1 MIFDTHAHLDS
12 EKFEDNLEQIIQNI
26 KNNKVKLIVNP
37 GCDIDTSKK
46 SISLADQYDFVYSAV
61 GFHPHEA
68 KFMDEQAQNEIENLA
83 LSNKKVISIGEIGL
97 DYYYDF
103 TPRAKQ
109 EEVFISQM
117 ELANK
122 LDLPFIVHSR
132 DASQETYEL
141 IKKYKNSVD
150 CVLHCY
156 SQSKEMAKLYL
167 NLGCYLS
174 FAGPV
179 TFKKSSNLQ
188 EVAKYA
194 PIDRIFIE
202 TDSPYLSPEPKRG
215 KINEPAN
222 VIYTGKKIAE
232 LKEISDEELFISTY
246 NNAIKFFKLD
256 EKFGINLINES
267 SMSSIK

>member
-12 EKFEDNLEQIIQNI
+12 EQFEEDFEDIILNI
-26 KNNKVKLIVNP
+26 INNNISLIVNP
-37 GCDIDTSKK
+37 GCDLPTSKK
-46 SISLADQYDFVYSAV
+46 SVELSEKYDFIYSAV

-68 KFMDEQAQNEIENLA
+68 KYMDEEAINEIERLA
-83 LSNKKVISIGEIGL
+83 NSNKKVVSIGEIGL

-103 TPRAKQ
+103 SPRDIQ
-109 EEVFISQM
+109 EDVFIKQM
-117 ELANK
+117 ALANK
-122 LDLPFIVHSR
+122 LNLPFIIHSR
-132 DASQETYEL
+132 DASNDTFEMV
-141 IKKYKNSVD
+141 KKYKNNVD

-167 NLGCYLS
+167 DLGCYLS

-179 TFKKSSNLQ
+179 TFKKSTNLQ

-194 PIDRIFIE
+194 PLDRIFIE

-215 KINEPAN
+215 KKNEPSN

-232 LKEISDEELFISTY
+232 LKGISEEQLFKSTY
-246 NNAIKFFKLD
+246 NNGVRFFKLD
-256 EKFGINLINES
+256 EKFGINQL
-267 SMSSIK
+267 

>member
-12 EKFEDNLEQIIQNI
+12 EQFEEDFDVIIQNI
-26 KNNKVKLIVNP
+26 INKKISLIVNP
-37 GCDIDTSKK
+37 GCDIPTSKK
-46 SISLADQYDFVYSAV
+46 SVELSEKYDFIYSAV

-68 KFMDEQAQNEIENLA
+68 KYMDQDAIKEIENLA
-83 LSNKKVISIGEIGL
+83 ILNNKVVAIGEIGL

-103 TPRAKQ
+103 SPRYIQ
-109 EEVFISQM
+109 EDVFAEQM

-122 LDLPFIVHSR
+122 LNLPFIIHSR
-132 DASQETYEL
+132 DASNDTYEML
-141 IKKYKNSVD
+141 KKYKNNVD

-167 NLGCYLS
+167 DLGCYLS

-179 TFKKSSNLQ
+179 TFKKSTNLQ
-188 EVAKYA
+188 EVAKYT
-194 PIDRIFIE
+194 PLDRIFIE

-215 KINEPAN
+215 KKNEPSN

-232 LKEISDEELFISTY
+232 LKEISEEQLFKSTY
-246 NNAIKFFKLD
+246 YNAVRFFKLD
-256 EKFGINLINES
+256 KKFE
-267 SMSSIK
+267 IKTF

>member
-12 EKFEDNLEQIIQNI
+12 EQFEEDFDVIIQNI
-26 KNNKVKLIVNP
+26 INKKISLIVNP
-37 GCDIDTSKK
+37 GCDLPTSKK
-46 SISLADQYDFVYSAV
+46 SVELSEKYDFIYSAV

-68 KFMDEQAQNEIENLA
+68 KYMDQDAIKEIENLA
-83 LSNKKVISIGEIGL
+83 ILNNKVVAIGEIGL

-103 TPRAKQ
+103 SPRDIQ
-109 EEVFISQM
+109 EDVFAEQM

-122 LDLPFIVHSR
+122 LDLPFIIHSR
-132 DASQETYEL
+132 DASNDTYEMV
-141 IKKYKNSVD
+141 KKYKNNVD

-167 NLGCYLS
+167 DLGCYLS

-179 TFKKSSNLQ
+179 TFKKSTNLQ
-188 EVAKYA
+188 EVAKYT
-194 PIDRIFIE
+194 PLDRIFIE

-215 KINEPAN
+215 KKNEPSN

-232 LKEISDEELFISTY
+232 LKEISEEQLFKSTY
-246 NNAIKFFKLD
+246 NNAVRFFNLDKKFEIKTF
-256 EKFGINLINES
+256 
-267 SMSSIK
+267 

>member
-12 EKFEDNLEQIIQNI
+12 EQFEEDFEDIIQNI
-26 KNNKVKLIVNP
+26 INNNISLIVNP
-37 GCDIDTSKK
+37 GCDLPTSKK
-46 SISLADQYDFVYSAV
+46 SVELSEKYDFIYSAV

-68 KFMDEQAQNEIENLA
+68 KYMDEEAINEIERLA
-83 LSNKKVISIGEIGL
+83 NSNKKVVSIGEIGL

-103 TPRAKQ
+103 SPRDIQ
-109 EEVFISQM
+109 EDVFIKQM
-117 ELANK
+117 ALANK
-122 LDLPFIVHSR
+122 LNLPFIIHSR
-132 DASQETYEL
+132 DASNDTFEMV
-141 IKKYKNSVD
+141 KKYKNNVD

-167 NLGCYLS
+167 DLGCYLS

-179 TFKKSSNLQ
+179 TFKKSTNLQ

-194 PIDRIFIE
+194 PLDRIFIE

-215 KINEPAN
+215 KKNEPSN

-232 LKEISDEELFISTY
+232 LKGISEEQLFKSTY
-246 NNAIKFFKLD
+246 NNGVRFFKLD
-256 EKFGINLINES
+256 EKFGINQL
-267 SMSSIK
+267 

>member
-12 EKFEDNLEQIIQNI
+12 EQFEEDFDVIIQNI
-26 KNNKVKLIVNP
+26 INKKISLIVNP
-37 GCDIDTSKK
+37 GCDLPTSKK
-46 SISLADQYDFVYSAV
+46 SVELSEKYDFIYSAV

-68 KFMDEQAQNEIENLA
+68 KYMDQDAIKEIENLA
-83 LSNKKVISIGEIGL
+83 ILNNKVVAIGEIGL

-103 TPRAKQ
+103 SPRDIQ
-109 EEVFISQM
+109 EDVFAEQM

-122 LDLPFIVHSR
+122 LNLPFIIHSR
-132 DASQETYEL
+132 DASNDTYEMV
-141 IKKYKNSVD
+141 KKYKNNVD

-167 NLGCYLS
+167 DLGCYLS

-179 TFKKSSNLQ
+179 TFKKSTNLQ
-188 EVAKYA
+188 EVAKYT
-194 PIDRIFIE
+194 PLDRIFIE

-215 KINEPAN
+215 KKNEPSN

-232 LKEISDEELFISTY
+232 LKEISEEQLFKSTY
-246 NNAIKFFKLD
+246 NNAVRFFKLD
-256 EKFGINLINES
+256 KKFE
-267 SMSSIK
+267 IKTF

>member
-12 EKFEDNLEQIIQNI
+12 EQFEVDFDVIIQNI
-26 KNNKVKLIVNP
+26 INKKISLIVNP
-37 GCDIDTSKK
+37 RCDIHTSKK
-46 SISLADQYDFVYSAV
+46 SVELSEKYDFIYSAV

-68 KFMDEQAQNEIENLA
+68 KYMDQDAIKEIENLA
-83 LSNKKVISIGEIGL
+83 ILNNKVVAIGEIGL

-103 TPRAKQ
+103 SPRDIQ
-109 EEVFISQM
+109 EDVFAEQM

-122 LDLPFIVHSR
+122 LNLPFIIHSR
-132 DASQETYEL
+132 DASNDTYEMV
-141 IKKYKNSVD
+141 KKYKNNVD

-167 NLGCYLS
+167 DLGCYLS

-179 TFKKSSNLQ
+179 TFKKSTNLQ
-188 EVAKYA
+188 EVAKYT
-194 PIDRIFIE
+194 PLDRIFIE

-215 KINEPAN
+215 KKNEPSN

-232 LKEISDEELFISTY
+232 LKEISEEQLFKSTY
-246 NNAIKFFKLD
+246 NNAVRFFKLD
-256 EKFGINLINES
+256 KKFE
-267 SMSSIK
+267 IKTF

>member
-12 EKFEDNLEQIIQNI
+12 EQFEEDFDDIMQNI
-26 KNNKVKLIVNP
+26 INKKISLIVNP
-37 GCDIDTSKK
+37 GCDLPTSKK
-46 SISLADQYDFVYSAV
+46 SVELSEKYDFIYSAV

-68 KFMDEQAQNEIENLA
+68 KYMDEEAINEIERLA
-83 LSNKKVISIGEIGL
+83 VSNKKIVSIGEIGL

-103 TPRAKQ
+103 SPRDVQ
-109 EEVFISQM
+109 EDVFVRQM

-122 LDLPFIVHSR
+122 LDLPFIIHSR
-132 DASQETYEL
+132 DASNDTYEMV
-141 IKKYKNSVD
+141 KKYKNNVD

-167 NLGCYLS
+167 DLGCYLS

-179 TFKKSSNLQ
+179 TFKKSTNLQ
-188 EVAKYA
+188 EVAKYT
-194 PIDRIFIE
+194 PLDRIFIE

-215 KINEPAN
+215 KKNEPSN

-232 LKEISDEELFISTY
+232 LKEISEEQLFKLTY
-246 NNAIKFFKLD
+246 NNAVRFFKLD
-256 EKFGINLINES
+256 KKFGIKIL
-267 SMSSIK
+267 

>member
-12 EKFEDNLEQIIQNI
+12 EQFEVDFDVIIQNI
-26 KNNKVKLIVNP
+26 INKKISLIVNP
-37 GCDIDTSKK
+37 GCDIPTSKK
-46 SISLADQYDFVYSAV
+46 SVELSEKYDFIYSAV

-68 KFMDEQAQNEIENLA
+68 KYMDQDAIKEIENLA
-83 LSNKKVISIGEIGL
+83 ILNNKVVAIGEIGL

-103 TPRAKQ
+103 SPRDIQ
-109 EEVFISQM
+109 EDVFAEQM

-122 LDLPFIVHSR
+122 LNLPFIIHSR
-132 DASQETYEL
+132 DASNDTYEMV
-141 IKKYKNSVD
+141 KKYKNNVD

-167 NLGCYLS
+167 DLGCYLS

-179 TFKKSSNLQ
+179 TFKKSTNLQ
-188 EVAKYA
+188 EVAKYT
-194 PIDRIFIE
+194 PLDRIFIE

-215 KINEPAN
+215 KKNEPSN

-232 LKEISDEELFISTY
+232 LKEISEEQLFKSTY
-246 NNAIKFFKLD
+246 NNAVRFFNLDKKFEIKTF
-256 EKFGINLINES
+256 
-267 SMSSIK
+267 

>member
-12 EKFEDNLEQIIQNI
+12 EQFEEDFDDIMQNI
-26 KNNKVKLIVNP
+26 INKKISLIVNP
-37 GCDIDTSKK
+37 GCDLPTSKK
-46 SISLADQYDFVYSAV
+46 SVELSEKYDFIYSAV

-68 KFMDEQAQNEIENLA
+68 KYMDEEAINEIERLA
-83 LSNKKVISIGEIGL
+83 VSNKKVVSIGEIGL

-103 TPRAKQ
+103 SPRDVQ
-109 EEVFISQM
+109 EDVFVRQM

-122 LDLPFIVHSR
+122 LDLPFIIHSR
-132 DASQETYEL
+132 DASNDTYEMV
-141 IKKYKNSVD
+141 KKYKNNVD

-167 NLGCYLS
+167 DLGCYLS

-179 TFKKSSNLQ
+179 TFKKSTNLQ
-188 EVAKYA
+188 EVAKYT
-194 PIDRIFIE
+194 PLDRIFIE

-215 KINEPAN
+215 KKNEPSN

-232 LKEISDEELFISTY
+232 LKEISEEQLFKSTY
-246 NNAIKFFKLD
+246 NNAVRFFKLD
-256 EKFGINLINES
+256 KKFGIKIL
-267 SMSSIK
+267 

>member
-12 EKFEDNLEQIIQNI
+12 EQFEEDFDDIIQNI
-26 KNNKVKLIVNP
+26 INNKISLIVNP
-37 GCDIDTSKK
+37 GCDLPTSKK
-46 SISLADQYDFVYSAV
+46 SVELSEKYDFIYSAV

-68 KFMDEQAQNEIENLA
+68 KYMDEEAINEIERLSV
-83 LSNKKVISIGEIGL
+83 SNKKVVSIGEIGL

-103 TPRAKQ
+103 SPRDVQ
-109 EEVFISQM
+109 EDVFVRQM

-122 LDLPFIVHSR
+122 LDLPFIIHSR
-132 DASQETYEL
+132 DASNDTYEMV
-141 IKKYKNSVD
+141 KKYKNNVD

-167 NLGCYLS
+167 DLGCYLS

-179 TFKKSSNLQ
+179 TFKKSTNLQ

-194 PIDRIFIE
+194 PLDRIFIE

-215 KINEPAN
+215 KKNEPSN

-232 LKEISDEELFISTY
+232 LKGISEEQLFKSTY
-246 NNAIKFFKLD
+246 NNGIRFFKLD
-256 EKFGINLINES
+256 EKFGIKEL
-267 SMSSIK
+267 

>member
-12 EKFEDNLEQIIQNI
+12 EQFEEDFDVIIQNI
-26 KNNKVKLIVNP
+26 INNKISLIVNP
-37 GCDIDTSKK
+37 GCDIPTSKK
-46 SISLADQYDFVYSAV
+46 SVELSKKYDFIYSAV

-68 KFMDEQAQNEIENLA
+68 KYMDETSINDIENLA
-83 LSNKKVISIGEIGL
+83 NLNKKVVAIGEIGL

-103 TPRAKQ
+103 SPRDVQ
-109 EEVFISQM
+109 EYVFVRQM

-122 LDLPFIVHSR
+122 LDLPFIIHSR
-132 DASQETYEL
+132 DASNDTYEM
-141 IKKYKNSVD
+141 IKKYKNNVD

-156 SQSKEMAKLYL
+156 SQSKEMAKQYL

-179 TFKKSSNLQ
+179 SFKKSTNLQ

-194 PIDRIFIE
+194 PLDMIFIE

-215 KINEPAN
+215 KKNEPSN
-222 VIYTGKKIAE
+222 VIYTGRKIAE
-232 LKEISDEELFISTY
+232 LKDVSEEVLFKSTY
-246 NNAIKFFKLD
+246 NNAVRFFKLD
-256 EKFGINLINES
+256 KKFGI
-267 SMSSIK
+267 KTF

>member
-12 EKFEDNLEQIIQNI
+12 EQFEEDFDDIIQNI
-26 KNNKVKLIVNP
+26 INKKISLIVNP
-37 GCDIDTSKK
+37 GCDIPTSKK
-46 SISLADQYDFVYSAV
+46 SVELSEKYDFIYSAV

-68 KFMDEQAQNEIENLA
+68 KYMDQDAIKEIENLA
-83 LSNKKVISIGEIGL
+83 ILNNKVVAIGEIGL

-103 TPRAKQ
+103 SPRDIQ
-109 EEVFISQM
+109 EDVFAEQM

-122 LDLPFIVHSR
+122 LNLPFIIHSR
-132 DASQETYEL
+132 DASNDTYEMV
-141 IKKYKNSVD
+141 KKYKNNVD

-167 NLGCYLS
+167 DLGCYLS

-179 TFKKSSNLQ
+179 TFKKSTNLQ
-188 EVAKYA
+188 EVAKYT
-194 PIDRIFIE
+194 PLDRIFIE

-215 KINEPAN
+215 KKNEPSN

-232 LKEISDEELFISTY
+232 LKEISEEQLFKSTY
-246 NNAIKFFKLD
+246 NNAVRFFKLD
-256 EKFGINLINES
+256 KKFE
-267 SMSSIK
+267 IKTF

>member
-12 EKFEDNLEQIIQNI
+12 EQFEEDFDDIMQNI
-26 KNNKVKLIVNP
+26 INKKISLIVNP
-37 GCDIDTSKK
+37 GCDLPTSKK
-46 SISLADQYDFVYSAV
+46 SVELSEKYDFIYSAV

-68 KFMDEQAQNEIENLA
+68 KYMDEEAINEIERLA
-83 LSNKKVISIGEIGL
+83 VSNKKIVSIGEIGL

-103 TPRAKQ
+103 SPRDVQ
-109 EEVFISQM
+109 EDVFVRQM

-122 LDLPFIVHSR
+122 LDLPFIIHSR
-132 DASQETYEL
+132 DASNDTYEMV
-141 IKKYKNSVD
+141 KKYKNNVD

-167 NLGCYLS
+167 DLGCYLS

-179 TFKKSSNLQ
+179 TFKKSTNLQ
-188 EVAKYA
+188 EVAKYT
-194 PIDRIFIE
+194 PLDRIFIE

-215 KINEPAN
+215 KKNEPSN

-232 LKEISDEELFISTY
+232 LKEISEEQLFKSTY
-246 NNAIKFFKLD
+246 NNAVRFFKLD
-256 EKFGINLINES
+256 KKFE
-267 SMSSIK
+267 IKTF

>member
-12 EKFEDNLEQIIQNI
+12 EQFEEDFDDIMQNI
-26 KNNKVKLIVNP
+26 INKKISLIVNP
-37 GCDIDTSKK
+37 GCDLPTSKK
-46 SISLADQYDFVYSAV
+46 SVELSEKYDFIYSAV

-68 KFMDEQAQNEIENLA
+68 KYMDEEAINEIERLA
-83 LSNKKVISIGEIGL
+83 VSNKKIVSIGEIGL

-103 TPRAKQ
+103 SPRDVQ
-109 EEVFISQM
+109 EDVFVRQM

-122 LDLPFIVHSR
+122 LDLPFIIHSR
-132 DASQETYEL
+132 DASNDTYEMV
-141 IKKYKNSVD
+141 KKYKNNVD

-167 NLGCYLS
+167 DLGCYLS

-179 TFKKSSNLQ
+179 TFKKSTNLQ
-188 EVAKYA
+188 EVAKYT
-194 PIDRIFIE
+194 PLDRIFIE

-215 KINEPAN
+215 KKNEPSN

-232 LKEISDEELFISTY
+232 LKEISEEQLFKSTY
-246 NNAIKFFKLD
+246 NNAVRFFKLD
-256 EKFGINLINES
+256 KKFGIKIL
-267 SMSSIK
+267 

>member
-12 EKFEDNLEQIIQNI
+12 EQFEEDFDVIIQNI
-26 KNNKVKLIVNP
+26 INKKISLIVNP
-37 GCDIDTSKK
+37 GCDITTSKK
-46 SISLADQYDFVYSAV
+46 SVELSEKYDFIYSAV

-68 KFMDEQAQNEIENLA
+68 KYMDQDAIKEIENLA
-83 LSNKKVISIGEIGL
+83 ILNNKVVAIGEIGL

-103 TPRAKQ
+103 SPRDIQ
-109 EEVFISQM
+109 EDVFAEQM

-122 LDLPFIVHSR
+122 LNLPFIIHSR
-132 DASQETYEL
+132 DASNDTYEMV
-141 IKKYKNSVD
+141 KKYKNNVD

-167 NLGCYLS
+167 DLGCYLS

-179 TFKKSSNLQ
+179 TFKKSTNLQ
-188 EVAKYA
+188 EVAKYT
-194 PIDRIFIE
+194 PLDRIFIE

-215 KINEPAN
+215 KKNEPSN

-232 LKEISDEELFISTY
+232 LKEISEEQLFKSTY
-246 NNAIKFFKLD
+246 NNAVRFFKLD
-256 EKFGINLINES
+256 KKFE
-267 SMSSIK
+267 IKTF

>member
-12 EKFEDNLEQIIQNI
+12 EQFEEDFDDIMQNI
-26 KNNKVKLIVNP
+26 INKKISLIVNP
-37 GCDIDTSKK
+37 GCDLPTSKK
-46 SISLADQYDFVYSAV
+46 SVELSEKYDFIYSAV

-68 KFMDEQAQNEIENLA
+68 KYMDQDAIKEIENLA
-83 LSNKKVISIGEIGL
+83 ILNNKVVAIGEIGL

-103 TPRAKQ
+103 SPRDIQ
-109 EEVFISQM
+109 EDVFAEQM

-122 LDLPFIVHSR
+122 LDLPFIIHSR
-132 DASQETYEL
+132 DASNDTYEMV
-141 IKKYKNSVD
+141 KKYKNNVD

-167 NLGCYLS
+167 DLGCYLS

-179 TFKKSSNLQ
+179 TFKKSTNLQ
-188 EVAKYA
+188 EVAKYT
-194 PIDRIFIE
+194 PLDRIFIE

-215 KINEPAN
+215 KKNEPSN

-232 LKEISDEELFISTY
+232 LKEISEEQLFKSTY
-246 NNAIKFFKLD
+246 NNAVRFFNLDKKFEIKTF
-256 EKFGINLINES
+256 
-267 SMSSIK
+267 

>member
-12 EKFEDNLEQIIQNI
+12 EQFEEDFDVIIQNI
-26 KNNKVKLIVNP
+26 INKKISLIVNP
-37 GCDIDTSKK
+37 GCDLPTSKK
-46 SISLADQYDFVYSAV
+46 SEELSEKYDFIYSAV

-68 KFMDEQAQNEIENLA
+68 KYMDQDAIKEIENLA
-83 LSNKKVISIGEIGL
+83 ILNNKVVAIGEIGL

-103 TPRAKQ
+103 SPRDIQ
-109 EEVFISQM
+109 EDVFAEQM

-122 LDLPFIVHSR
+122 LDLPFIIHSR
-132 DASQETYEL
+132 DASNDTYEMV
-141 IKKYKNSVD
+141 KKYKNNVD

-167 NLGCYLS
+167 DLGCYLS

-179 TFKKSSNLQ
+179 TFKKSTNLQ
-188 EVAKYA
+188 EVAKYT
-194 PIDRIFIE
+194 PLDRIFIE

-215 KINEPAN
+215 KKNEPSN

-232 LKEISDEELFISTY
+232 LKEISEEQLFKSTY
-246 NNAIKFFKLD
+246 NNAVRFFKLD
-256 EKFGINLINES
+256 KKFGI
-267 SMSSIK
+267 KTF

>member
-12 EKFEDNLEQIIQNI
+12 EQFEEDFDDIMQNI
-26 KNNKVKLIVNP
+26 INKKISLIVNP
-37 GCDIDTSKK
+37 GCDLPTSKK
-46 SISLADQYDFVYSAV
+46 SVELSEKYDFIYSAV

-68 KFMDEQAQNEIENLA
+68 KYMDEEAINEIERLA
-83 LSNKKVISIGEIGL
+83 VSNKKIVSIGEIGL

-103 TPRAKQ
+103 SPRDVQ
-109 EEVFISQM
+109 EDVFVRQM

-122 LDLPFIVHSR
+122 LDLPFIIHSR
-132 DASQETYEL
+132 DASNDTYEMV
-141 IKKYKNSVD
+141 KKYKNNVD

-167 NLGCYLS
+167 DLGCYLS

-179 TFKKSSNLQ
+179 TFKKSTNLQ
-188 EVAKYA
+188 EVAKYT
-194 PIDRIFIE
+194 PLDRIFIE

-215 KINEPAN
+215 KKNEPSN

-232 LKEISDEELFISTY
+232 LKEISEEQLFKSTY
-246 NNAIKFFKLD
+246 NNSVRFFKLD
-256 EKFGINLINES
+256 KKFGIKIL
-267 SMSSIK
+267 

>member
-12 EKFEDNLEQIIQNI
+12 EQFEEDFDVIIHNI
-26 KNNKVKLIVNP
+26 INKKISLIVNP
-37 GCDIDTSKK
+37 GCDLPTSKK
-46 SISLADQYDFVYSAV
+46 SVELSEKYDFIYSAV

-68 KFMDEQAQNEIENLA
+68 KYMDQDAIKEIENLA
-83 LSNKKVISIGEIGL
+83 ILNNKVVAIGEIGL

-103 TPRAKQ
+103 SPRDIQ
-109 EEVFISQM
+109 EDVFAEQM

-122 LDLPFIVHSR
+122 LDLPFIIHSR
-132 DASQETYEL
+132 DASNDTYEMV
-141 IKKYKNSVD
+141 KKYKNNVD

-167 NLGCYLS
+167 DLGCYLS

-179 TFKKSSNLQ
+179 TFKKSTNLQ
-188 EVAKYA
+188 EVAKYT
-194 PIDRIFIE
+194 PLDRIFIE

-215 KINEPAN
+215 KKNEPSN

-232 LKEISDEELFISTY
+232 LKEISEEQLFKSTY
-246 NNAIKFFKLD
+246 NNAVRFFKLD
-256 EKFGINLINES
+256 KKFE
-267 SMSSIK
+267 IKTF

>member
-12 EKFEDNLEQIIQNI
+12 EQFEEDFDDIMQNI
-26 KNNKVKLIVNP
+26 INKKISLIVNP
-37 GCDIDTSKK
+37 GCDLPTSKK
-46 SISLADQYDFVYSAV
+46 SVELSEKYDFIYSAV

-68 KFMDEQAQNEIENLA
+68 KYMDEEAINEIERLA
-83 LSNKKVISIGEIGL
+83 VSNKKIVSIGEIGL

-103 TPRAKQ
+103 SPRDVQ
-109 EEVFISQM
+109 EDVFVRQM

-122 LDLPFIVHSR
+122 LDLPFIIHSR
-132 DASQETYEL
+132 DASNDTYEMV
-141 IKKYKNSVD
+141 KKYKNNVD

-167 NLGCYLS
+167 DLGCYLS

-179 TFKKSSNLQ
+179 TFKKSTNLQ
-188 EVAKYA
+188 EVAKYT
-194 PIDRIFIE
+194 PLDRIFIE

-215 KINEPAN
+215 KKNEPSN

-232 LKEISDEELFISTY
+232 LKEISEEQLFKSTY
-246 NNAIKFFKLD
+246 NNAVRFFKLD
-256 EKFGINLINES
+256 KKFGI
-267 SMSSIK
+267 KTF

>member
-12 EKFEDNLEQIIQNI
+12 EQFEEDFDVIIQNI
-26 KNNKVKLIVNP
+26 INKKISLIVNP
-37 GCDIDTSKK
+37 GCDIPTSKK
-46 SISLADQYDFVYSAV
+46 SVELSEKYDFIYSAV

-68 KFMDEQAQNEIENLA
+68 KYMDQDAIKEIENLA
-83 LSNKKVISIGEIGL
+83 ILNNKVVAIGEIGL

-103 TPRAKQ
+103 SPRDIQ
-109 EEVFISQM
+109 EDVFAEQM

-122 LDLPFIVHSR
+122 LDLPFIIHSR
-132 DASQETYEL
+132 DASNDTYEMV
-141 IKKYKNSVD
+141 KKYKNNVD

-167 NLGCYLS
+167 DLGCYLS

-179 TFKKSSNLQ
+179 TFKKSTNLQ
-188 EVAKYA
+188 EVAKYT
-194 PIDRIFIE
+194 PLDRIFIE

-215 KINEPAN
+215 KKNEPSN

-232 LKEISDEELFISTY
+232 LKEISEKQLFKSTY
-246 NNAIKFFKLD
+246 NNAVRFFKLD
-256 EKFGINLINES
+256 KKFE
-267 SMSSIK
+267 IKTF

>member
-12 EKFEDNLEQIIQNI
+12 EQFEVDFDVIIQNI
-26 KNNKVKLIVNP
+26 INKKISLIVNP
-37 GCDIDTSKK
+37 GCDLPTSKK
-46 SISLADQYDFVYSAV
+46 SVELSEKYDFIYSAV

-68 KFMDEQAQNEIENLA
+68 KYMDQDAIKEIENLA
-83 LSNKKVISIGEIGL
+83 ILNNKVVAIGEIGL

-103 TPRAKQ
+103 SPRDIQ
-109 EEVFISQM
+109 EDVFAEQM

-122 LDLPFIVHSR
+122 LNLPFIIHSR
-132 DASQETYEL
+132 DASNDTYEMV
-141 IKKYKNSVD
+141 KKYKNNVD

-167 NLGCYLS
+167 DLGCYLS

-179 TFKKSSNLQ
+179 TFKKSTNLQ
-188 EVAKYA
+188 EVAKYT
-194 PIDRIFIE
+194 PLDRIFIE

-215 KINEPAN
+215 KKNEPSN

-232 LKEISDEELFISTY
+232 LKEISEEQLFKSTY
-246 NNAIKFFKLD
+246 NNAVRFFNLDKKFEIKTF
-256 EKFGINLINES
+256 
-267 SMSSIK
+267 

>member
-12 EKFEDNLEQIIQNI
+12 EQFEEDFDDIMQNI
-26 KNNKVKLIVNP
+26 INKKISLIVNP
-37 GCDIDTSKK
+37 GCDLPTSKK
-46 SISLADQYDFVYSAV
+46 SVELSEKYDFIYSAV

-68 KFMDEQAQNEIENLA
+68 KYMDEEAINEIERLA
-83 LSNKKVISIGEIGL
+83 VSNKKIVSIGEIGL

-103 TPRAKQ
+103 SPRDVQ
-109 EEVFISQM
+109 EDVFVRQM

-122 LDLPFIVHSR
+122 LDLPFIIHSR
-132 DASQETYEL
+132 DASNDTYEMV
-141 IKKYKNSVD
+141 KKYKNNVD

-167 NLGCYLS
+167 DLGCYLS

-179 TFKKSSNLQ
+179 TFKKSTNLQ
-188 EVAKYA
+188 EVAKYT
-194 PIDRIFIE
+194 PLDRIFIE

-215 KINEPAN
+215 KKNEPSN

-232 LKEISDEELFISTY
+232 LKEISEEQLFKSTY
-246 NNAIKFFKLD
+246 NNSVRFFKLD
-256 EKFGINLINES
+256 KKFGI
-267 SMSSIK
+267 KTF

>member
-12 EKFEDNLEQIIQNI
+12 EQFEEDFDVIIQNI
-26 KNNKVKLIVNP
+26 INKKISLIVNP
-37 GCDIDTSKK
+37 GCDIPTSKK
-46 SISLADQYDFVYSAV
+46 SVELSEKYDFIYSAV

-68 KFMDEQAQNEIENLA
+68 KYMDQDAIKEIENLA
-83 LSNKKVISIGEIGL
+83 ILNNKVVAIGEIGL

-103 TPRAKQ
+103 SPRDIQ
-109 EEVFISQM
+109 EDVFAEQM

-122 LDLPFIVHSR
+122 LNLPFIIHSR
-132 DASQETYEL
+132 DASNDTYEMV
-141 IKKYKNSVD
+141 KKYKNNVD

-167 NLGCYLS
+167 DLGCYLS

-179 TFKKSSNLQ
+179 TFKKSTNLQ
-188 EVAKYA
+188 EVAKYT
-194 PIDRIFIE
+194 PLDRIFIE

-215 KINEPAN
+215 KKNEPSN

-232 LKEISDEELFISTY
+232 LKEISEEQLFKSTY
-246 NNAIKFFKLD
+246 NNAVRFFKLD
-256 EKFGINLINES
+256 KKFE
-267 SMSSIK
+267 IKTF

>member
-12 EKFEDNLEQIIQNI
+12 EQFEEDFDVIIQNI
-26 KNNKVKLIVNP
+26 INKKISLIVNP
-37 GCDIDTSKK
+37 GCDLPTSKK
-46 SISLADQYDFVYSAV
+46 SVELSEKYDFIYSAV

-68 KFMDEQAQNEIENLA
+68 KYMDQDAIKEIENLA
-83 LSNKKVISIGEIGL
+83 ILNNKVVAIGEIGL

-103 TPRAKQ
+103 SPRDIQ
-109 EEVFISQM
+109 EDVFAEQM

-122 LDLPFIVHSR
+122 LDLPFIIHSR
-132 DASQETYEL
+132 DASNDTYEMV
-141 IKKYKNSVD
+141 KKYKNNVD

-167 NLGCYLS
+167 DLGCYLS

-179 TFKKSSNLQ
+179 TFKKSTNLQ
-188 EVAKYA
+188 EVAKYT
-194 PIDRIFIE
+194 PLDRIFIE

-215 KINEPAN
+215 KKNEPSN

-232 LKEISDEELFISTY
+232 LKEISEEQLFKSTY
-246 NNAIKFFKLD
+246 NNAVRFFKLD
-256 EKFGINLINES
+256 KKFGI
-267 SMSSIK
+267 KTF

>member
-12 EKFEDNLEQIIQNI
+12 EQFEEDFDVIIQNI
-26 KNNKVKLIVNP
+26 INNKISLIVNP
-37 GCDIDTSKK
+37 GCDLPTSKK
-46 SISLADQYDFVYSAV
+46 SVELSKKYDFIYSAV

-68 KFMDEQAQNEIENLA
+68 KYMDEEAINEIERLA
-83 LSNKKVISIGEIGL
+83 VSNKKVVSIGEIGL

-103 TPRAKQ
+103 SPRDVQ
-109 EEVFISQM
+109 EDVFVRQM

-122 LDLPFIVHSR
+122 LDLPFIIHSR
-132 DASQETYEL
+132 DASNDTYEMV
-141 IKKYKNSVD
+141 KKYKNNVD

-167 NLGCYLS
+167 DLGCYLS

-179 TFKKSSNLQ
+179 TFKKSTNLQ
-188 EVAKYA
+188 EVAKYT
-194 PIDRIFIE
+194 PLDRIFIE

-215 KINEPAN
+215 KKNEPSN

-232 LKEISDEELFISTY
+232 LKEISEEQLFKSTY
-246 NNAIKFFKLD
+246 NNAVRFFKLD
-256 EKFGINLINES
+256 KKFGI
-267 SMSSIK
+267 KTF

>member
-12 EKFEDNLEQIIQNI
+12 EQFEEDFDDIMQNI
-26 KNNKVKLIVNP
+26 INKKISLIVNP
-37 GCDIDTSKK
+37 GCDLPTSKK
-46 SISLADQYDFVYSAV
+46 SVELSEKYDFIYSAV

-68 KFMDEQAQNEIENLA
+68 KYMDEEAINEIERLA
-83 LSNKKVISIGEIGL
+83 VSNKKVVSIGEIGL

-103 TPRAKQ
+103 SPRDVQ
-109 EEVFISQM
+109 EDVFERQM

-122 LDLPFIVHSR
+122 LDLPFIIHSR
-132 DASQETYEL
+132 DASNDTYEMV
-141 IKKYKNSVD
+141 KKYKNNVD

-167 NLGCYLS
+167 DLGCYLS

-179 TFKKSSNLQ
+179 TFKKSTNLQ
-188 EVAKYA
+188 EVAKYT
-194 PIDRIFIE
+194 PLDRIFIE

-215 KINEPAN
+215 KKNEPSN

-232 LKEISDEELFISTY
+232 LKEISEEQLFKSTY
-246 NNAIKFFKLD
+246 NNAVRFFKLD
-256 EKFGINLINES
+256 KKFGIKIL
-267 SMSSIK
+267 